1 MNHAIGVV
9 HWLAADAATSTYTV
23 NLASGFD
30 LKAIR
35 FYVIGLHS
43 ATDALSETLAGRL
56 SVGFATGTAA
66 RRAVGSVDADAN
78 TNSVCGAAIRDD
90 CVVVTAGTD
99 GSSTGMLDITT
110 FSSEQ
115 FVLTV
120 DDATPAD
127 VTVGWEAWGGS
138 DITVAT
144 VIDFAE
150 PAATGVQSYTVTG
163 FVADATD
170 QVVMLAGCN
179 VTAALNSASDVG
191 SGTYIGYCTG
201 SASANNIVIVGN
213 NEDLAATS
221 DTDGY
226 CQTGECLAMIPPTG
240 GNPTARAIGAF
251 ATDAFNLDWLEVIT
265 TGRKSIGLCLKG
277 GQWSAGA
284 YTIDG
289 ATLNA
294 TATVSGLAF
303 QPIGV
308 DLIGRGSV
316 QNTADTVLGQK
327 RMGLGSA
334 SSTTSRQS
342 MGLLAVDASADSD
355 INLALEYDSALCFPS
370 ATGTLESAYDLDALT
385 SDGFRIIVDVAG
397 GVASQWQGYLA
408 FAAAA
413 AADTPRNTIVNASF
427 AVTRASS
434 Y

>member
-9 HWLAADAATSTYTV
+9 HWLAADVATTTYTV
-23 NLASGFD
+23 NLDAGFD

-35 FYVIGLHS
+35 FYATGLHS
-43 ATDALSETLAGRL
+43 ATDAVSGASARSG
-56 SVGFATGTAA
+56 VGFATGTAS
-66 RRAVGSVDADAN
+66 RRAVGGFDITAHA
-78 TNSVCGAAIRDD
+78 TNVCGSAIRND
-90 CVVVTAGTD
+90 CVMVTAATD
-99 GSSTGMLDITT
+99 GTTTGALDITT
-110 FSSEQ
+110 FSSTQ

-120 DDATPAD
+120 DDQIPGDLTI
-127 VTVGWEAWGGS
+127 GWEAWGGS

-144 VIDFAE
+144 VIDISE

-163 FVADATD
+163 FVASATD

-191 SGTYIGYCTG
+191 TGTYIGYCTG

-213 NEDLAATS
+213 NEDGAATS
-221 DTDGY
+221 DCSGY

-240 GNPTARAIGAF
+240 GSAVTARAIGAF
-251 ATDAFNLDWLEVIT
+251 ATDAFTLNWLERGT
-265 TGRKSIGLCLKG
+265 TDRKSVALCIKG
-277 GQWSAGA
+277 GYWQTGA

-308 DLIGRGSV
+308 DLIGAMRAENAV
-316 QNTADTVLGQK
+316 DTATSHKRLGF
-327 RMGLGSA
+327 GSA
-334 SSTTSRQS
+334 KSTTSRQS
-342 MGLLAVDASADSD
+342 MGLLAVTALADSD
-355 INLALEYDSALCFPS
+355 INIALEYDSALCFPS
-370 ATGTLESAYDLDALT
+370 ATGTLQAAYDLDALT

-397 GVASQWQGYLA
+397 GVASEWQGYLA
-408 FAAAA
+408 FASATSELA
-413 AADTPRNTIVNASF
+413 PQSRIVNTSF

>member
-9 HWLAADAATSTYTV
+9 QWLAADVATTTYPV
-23 NLASGFD
+23 NLSAGFD

-35 FYVIGLHS
+35 FYAVGLQS
-43 ATDALSETLAGRL
+43 ATDAASGTLNGRL
-56 SVGFATGTAA
+56 GVGFATGTAA
-66 RRAVGSVDADAN
+66 RRAMGTVDSDNN
-78 TNSVCGAAIRDD
+78 TSNPSGAALRND
-90 CVVVTAGTD
+90 CVMVTAGT
-99 GSSTGMLDITT
+99 TGNTTGALDITT
-110 FSSEQ
+110 FASTQ

-120 DDATPAD
+120 DTQSPQDL
-127 VTVGWEAWGGS
+127 TVGWEAWGGS

-170 QVVMLAGCN
+170 QVVMLAGGN
-179 VTAALNSASDVG
+179 PTAALNSASDVG
-191 SGTYIGYCTG
+191 SATYIGYCTG
-201 SASANNIVIVGN
+201 SASANNVVIVGN
-213 NEDLAATS
+213 NEDPAPTS
-221 DTDGY
+221 NAMGY
-226 CQTGECLAMIPPTG
+226 CQTGECLAMIPNAGT
-240 GNPTARAIGAF
+240 NPTARAIGAF
-251 ATDAFNLDWLEVIT
+251 ATDAFQLNWLEVGT
-265 TGRKSIGLCLKG
+265 TDRKSIGLAIKG
-277 GQWSAGA
+277 GNWKAAA

-294 TATVSGLAF
+294 TTTVSGLSF

-308 DLIGRGSV
+308 DLIGRMTAQS
-316 QNTADTVLGQK
+316 TADTSTAHK
-327 RMGLGSA
+327 RLGLGSA

-342 MGLLAVDASADSD
+342 MGLLAVDAAAVSN

-370 ATGTLESAYDLDALT
+370 SGGALLAAYDLDAMT

-397 GVASQWQGYLA
+397 GVASEWQGYLA
-408 FAAAA
+408 FGSAASELA
-413 AADTPRNTIVNASF
+413 PQSRIVNTSF